1 MIIQTK
7 LSSEQTCPVF
17 KKEQSFQISI
27 RSTLYD
33 LIFYMEISVKSL
45 SRSYSKKEEI
55 ERGERKIFFLKKKS
69 HLISIQNEVSGKMWI
84 S

>member
-1 MIIQTK
+1 MKKKNNDYTTK
-7 LSSEQTCPVF
+7 LSSEQTCPVS

-55 ERGERKIFFLKKKS
+55 ERGERKIFFFL
-69 HLISIQNEVSGKMWI
+69 
-84 S
+84 